1 MFRLPWA
8 LADGL
13 IRGNGVRLYRGLK
26 ETCRSEQRPAGLV
39 GVYFTDCPSSAALY
53 AYGRRGQ
60 VLVLD
65 IPDDEAQLRV
75 RKELWLNDKAERLI
89 VRERFDDYIV
99 GIIPAKELRRRARAR
114 AIGAMPDSYKSDIL
128 KWAIDDALRR
138 ASALPILS
146 LGGDQEELASFQAEA
161 RRARARKPKSAD

>member
-1 MFRLPWA
+1 MPIRTAARGARGGVFH
-8 LADGL
+8 GL
-13 IRGNGVRLYRGLK
+13 
-26 ETCRSEQRPAGLV
+26 
-39 GVYFTDCPSSAALY
+39 PSSAALY

-75 RKELWLNDKAERLI
+75 RKAERLI
-89 VRERFDDYIV
+89 ARERFDDYIV

-114 AIGAMPDSYKSDIL
+114 AIGAMPDRYKSDIL

-138 ASALPILS
+138 ASAPPILS

>member
-1 MFRLPWA
+1 LFRLPWA
-8 LADGL
+8 LADRL

-75 RKELWLNDKAERLI
+75 RKAERLI
-89 VRERFDDYIV
+89 ARERFDDYIV

-114 AIGAMPDSYKSDIL
+114 AIGAMPDRYKSDIL

>member
-1 MFRLPWA
+1 MPIRTAARGARGGVFH
-8 LADGL
+8 GL
-13 IRGNGVRLYRGLK
+13 
-26 ETCRSEQRPAGLV
+26 
-39 GVYFTDCPSSAALY
+39 PSSAALY

-75 RKELWLNDKAERLI
+75 RKAERLI
-89 VRERFDDYIV
+89 ARERFDDYIV

-114 AIGAMPDSYKSDIL
+114 AIGAMPESYKSDIL

>member
-1 MFRLPWA
+1 MPIRTAARGARGGVFH
-8 LADGL
+8 GL
-13 IRGNGVRLYRGLK
+13 
-26 ETCRSEQRPAGLV
+26 
-39 GVYFTDCPSSAALY
+39 PSSAALY

-75 RKELWLNDKAERLI
+75 RKAERLI
-89 VRERFDDYIV
+89 ARERFDDYIV

-114 AIGAMPDSYKSDIL
+114 AIGAMPDRYKSDIL

>member
-75 RKELWLNDKAERLI
+75 REAERLI
-89 VRERFDDYIV
+89 ARERFDDYIV

-114 AIGAMPDSYKSDIL
+114 AIGAMPDSSKSDIL

>member
-1 MFRLPWA
+1 
-8 LADGL
+8 
-13 IRGNGVRLYRGLK
+13 
-26 ETCRSEQRPAGLV
+26 
-39 GVYFTDCPSSAALY
+39 
-53 AYGRRGQ
+53 
-60 VLVLD
+60 VLD
-65 IPDDEAQLRV
+65 IPDDEAQLRA

>member
-1 MFRLPWA
+1 M
-8 LADGL
+8 
-13 IRGNGVRLYRGLK
+13 RLYRGLK

-75 RKELWLNDKAERLI
+75 RKAERLI
-89 VRERFDDYIV
+89 ARERFDDYIV

>member
-1 MFRLPWA
+1 LFRLPWA

-75 RKELWLNDKAERLI
+75 REAERLI
-89 VRERFDDYIV
+89 ARERFDDYIV

>member
-1 MFRLPWA
+1 MPIRTAARGARGGVFH
-8 LADGL
+8 GL
-13 IRGNGVRLYRGLK
+13 
-26 ETCRSEQRPAGLV
+26 
-39 GVYFTDCPSSAALY
+39 PSSAALY

-75 RKELWLNDKAERLI
+75 RKAERLI
-89 VRERFDDYIV
+89 ARERFDDYIV

>member
-39 GVYFTDCPSSAALY
+39 GVYFTDCPSTAALY

-75 RKELWLNDKAERLI
+75 RKAERLI
-89 VRERFDDYIV
+89 ARERFDDYIV

-114 AIGAMPDSYKSDIL
+114 AIGAMPDRYKSDIL

>member
-1 MFRLPWA
+1 LFRLPWA

-39 GVYFTDCPSSAALY
+39 GAYFTDCPSSAALY

-75 RKELWLNDKAERLI
+75 RKAERLI
-89 VRERFDDYIV
+89 ARERFDDYIV

-114 AIGAMPDSYKSDIL
+114 AIGAMPDRYKSDIL

>member
-1 MFRLPWA
+1 M
-8 LADGL
+8 
-13 IRGNGVRLYRGLK
+13 RLYRGLK

-75 RKELWLNDKAERLI
+75 RKAERLI
-89 VRERFDDYIV
+89 ARERFDDYIV

-128 KWAIDDALRR
+128 KWAIDDALR
-138 ASALPILS
+138 
-146 LGGDQEELASFQAEA
+146 
-161 RRARARKPKSAD
+161 